1 MEDSDNSERN
11 SIQFSEYSSVKD
23 NDIEESVVME
33 RQTQTIQKKDNV
45 EIDLSNIN
53 SNNFS
58 IEQFKDVKEND
69 NKQQKTILKN
79 KSSII
84 NNDNKNSNKGNL
96 ISYINTEP
104 IKTDKL
110 CVLQDKEKTEQKGYT
125 VYEISKN
132 MDNKKQILCYRRYD
146 NFAVFYESLKIRYPQ
161 YIYPRLP
168 PKNIMTKVYDDKT
181 FLENRRKQLEFFI
194 NETSSHSVI
203 GKSEEMKKFL
213 NGNFDVK
220 YFKSLLKIFDY
231 PETIKK
237 VNENKGILAKG
248 MKGVSNLYNYFLGNK
263 GKNNN
268 ERENAKKILD
278 KTENLNKKIEKYNSI
293 LEEIKNIYNT
303 ITEENKEK
311 KFTMNNLLFLKNEEN
326 NIENN
331 IDKKKFNELIEI
343 NQKYNFEKDELL
355 IKKFEENIIDKLD
368 LCILYLYGEQKAIKR
383 YKSFLKTYKKII
395 EYEKQANDDKR
406 IDIEQE
412 NVKKDIDKYESKL
425 LEEIDKIENKT
436 NREFEMAIH
445 ALILNLKESSEQF
458 IELFQNT
465 NFIK

>member
-1 MEDSDNSERN
+1 M
-11 SIQFSEYSSVKD
+11 
-23 NDIEESVVME
+23 
-33 RQTQTIQKKDNV
+33 
-45 EIDLSNIN
+45 
-53 SNNFS
+53 
-58 IEQFKDVKEND
+58 
-69 NKQQKTILKN
+69 
-79 KSSII
+79 
-84 NNDNKNSNKGNL
+84 
-96 ISYINTEP
+96 
-104 IKTDKL
+104 
-110 CVLQDKEKTEQKGYT
+110 
-125 VYEISKN
+125 
-132 MDNKKQILCYRRYD
+132 
-146 NFAVFYESLKIRYPQ
+146 
-161 YIYPRLP
+161 
-168 PKNIMTKVYDDKT
+168 
-181 FLENRRKQLEFFI
+181 
-194 NETSSHSVI
+194 
-203 GKSEEMKKFL
+203 
-213 NGNFDVK
+213 
-220 YFKSLLKIFDY
+220 
-231 PETIKK
+231 KK
-237 VNENKGILAKG
+237 VNEKKGILEKG

-445 ALILNLKESSEQF
+445 VLILNLKESSEQI
-458 IELFQNT
+458 IELFQNS
-465 NFIK
+465 NFVK